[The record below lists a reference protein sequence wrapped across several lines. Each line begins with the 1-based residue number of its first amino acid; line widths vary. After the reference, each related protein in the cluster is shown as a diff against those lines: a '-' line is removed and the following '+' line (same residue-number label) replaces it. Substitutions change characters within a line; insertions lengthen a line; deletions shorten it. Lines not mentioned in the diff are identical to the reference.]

1 MQPFVLRRL
10 AQGQW
15 HLFGPPVTWGC
26 VDTHSCCEFQALHH
40 MSIHQPGLDNCGIG
54 HTGPCRT
61 CTNGSPCNM
70 AHFWGSSWPSVTA
83 NRACPGS
90 LIYLWWSCP
99 CPPGFLWWC
108 PCPWVPLF
116 VVSSTEAAKVL
127 LPVGWLSWSYPFP
140 LFGWS

>member
-15 HLFGPPVTWGC
+15 HLFGPPVTWRR
-26 VDTHSCCEFQALHH
+26 VDTHSCCEFLALHH

-99 CPPGFLWWC
+99 GSYRTFPFLRESTDLC
-108 PCPWVPLF
+108 CRLRSASLPCN
-116 VVSSTEAAKVL
+116 SSRGL
-127 LPVGWLSWSYPFP
+127 LTL
-140 LFGWS
+140 